1 MEAYCWVMH
10 CFPQAPKSIDGS
22 SKPALLVVD
31 ILHGA
36 FPGPPEQRK
45 AKWFVSVG
53 CGSGNVAM
61 GARLF
66 GFSVIAMDTEDRAIA
81 LTKSRVWRTHD
92 ESWLSAFKETVP
104 KAARNRIDSAMDQY
118 VPRPVQSLLALP
130 APASQAVMT
139 EIDTFTGAAIAA
151 AGAESTDEDAA
162 PPAAAAADE
171 L

>member
-1 MEAYCWVMH
+1 MH
-10 CFPQAPKSIDGS
+10 CFPQAPKGIDGS

-139 EIDTFTGAAIAA
+139 EIDTFTGDAIAA
-151 AGAESTDEDAA
+151 AGAESTGEDAA

>member
-1 MEAYCWVMH
+1 MH
-10 CFPQAPKSIDGS
+10 CFPQAPKSIDRC

-36 FPGPPEQRK
+36 FPGPPELRK

-66 GFSVIAMDTEDRAIA
+66 GFSVIAMETEDRAIE

-130 APASQAVMT
+130 APASQTVTA
-139 EIDTFTGAAIAA
+139 IDMFTGAATPADVIAA
-151 AGAESTDEDAA
+151 AGAESTGEDAA
-162 PPAAAAADE
+162 APAAAAVE